1 MKKIALLLLLS
12 TVLTTSLTV
21 FTACSSQ
28 ETGATDTTPSVT
40 TAPQATDAPTI
51 PSAPGSNST
60 LEHNVK
66 LNADLDTMKVVVE
79 KSEPKIEEYEGYS
92 MVTSGAEWEIPTNV
106 DYSLYDFLGS
116 GNDLISDLQD
126 EEKNRTYANYFK
138 NNRVNYFRVTYTD
151 GVANFKKVGQ
161 PAVTQ
166 TKALGA
172 KLVIDRK
179 LNRLLV
185 YYQAINLRTSS
196 DYASVTGKIGSFVN
210 ISFHTTAPVIYNVSV
225 TKEAKSTSDGYINH
239 KNLVPRQTDD
249 GSFVGTAKFTLPYTA
264 EPGEYYIN
272 FIINNSCVQSIP
284 LTLEAGT
291 DPRSDSYHL
300 MLAGDWDL
308 IGNDS
313 YKQSMIDLF
322 YSVYPRLIA
331 RWGIGTEPD
340 TIIFYADTTYDGVAY
355 ASGNTVTVATDYA
368 RENPHDIGFF
378 SHELTHNAQQ
388 YNFNYG
394 DDAWW
399 TENMATY
406 GGFRHFHWSDP
417 NYIQLC
423 DKSEESVY
431 YWPSTVDSTT
441 YGPYGN
447 GCKWF
452 FAYMDYH
459 WPTTQGPNGERIN
472 GLIDTINFE
481 IKQGRLLGGSDN
493 PTDKNN
499 MFNKIVKE
507 VTGYDCME
515 DIRKKYAEEFKSGVW
530 DFKGFADY
538 DGNFV
543 VENLPGVPNPQY
555 PMITDKNPGD
565 KTAAKLETPVTEGTN
580 LALGAS
586 IYKVSGAVNSKELGS
601 MLVDG
606 DLKTKWCCTSGSAS
620 DKTYSLDG
628 ALQWIV
634 LDLGE
639 EKTFNTYTIY
649 NTKTQETGGNTTEW
663 EILLSDDA
671 KNWVSVDYQPNCND
685 NIVSFNIG
693 TQSARYI
700 LLKGYTVDTGAGTI
714 RLYEFQLY
722 NQQ

>member
-12 TVLTTSLTV
+12 TMLTTSLTV
-21 FTACSSQ
+21 FTACSSE
-28 ETGATDTTPSVT
+28 ETDAVET
-40 TAPQATDAPTI
+40 TAPETTTPQVTDDPTI
-51 PSAPGSNST
+51 PSTPGSNST

-66 LNADLDTMKVVVE
+66 LNEDLDTMKVVVE
-79 KSEPKIEEYEGYS
+79 KSEPKTEEFEGYS
-92 MVTSGAEWEIPTNV
+92 MVTSGAEWKTPTNV

-116 GNDLISDLQD
+116 GSDLINDLQD
-126 EEKNRTYANYFK
+126 EEKNRTYATYLK
-138 NNRVNYFRVTYTD
+138 NNKVNYFRVTYTD

-172 KLVIDRK
+172 KMVIDRK
-179 LNRLLV
+179 LNRLLI
-185 YYQAINLRTSS
+185 YFQPITLRTSS
-196 DYASVTGKIGSFVN
+196 DYSSVTGKIGSFVN

-239 KNLVPRQTDD
+239 KNLVPRQTAD

-264 EPGEYYIN
+264 EPGDYYIN
-272 FIINNSCVQSIP
+272 FIVNNSCVQSIP

-300 MLAGDWDL
+300 MLAGDWDI
-308 IGNDS
+308 IGNDG

-340 TIIFYADTTYDGVAY
+340 VIIFYADTTYDGVAY

-388 YNFNYG
+388 YNFKYG

-417 NYIQLC
+417 NYIQLV
-423 DKSEESVY
+423 DKTEESVY
-431 YWPSTVDSTT
+431 YWPSEVDETT

-481 IKQGRLLGGSDN
+481 IKKGRLTGGSDN

-499 MFNKIVKE
+499 VFNKIVKE

-515 DIRKKYAEEFKSGVW
+515 DIRKKYAEEFKSGAW
-530 DFKGFADY
+530 DFKGFRDY

-555 PMITDKNPGD
+555 PMIADKNPGD

-580 LALGAS
+580 LALGAT
-586 IYKVSGAVNSKELGS
+586 IHKVSGEENSKELGS

-606 DLKTKWCCTSGSAS
+606 NLKTKWCCTSGAAS

-628 ALQWIV
+628 AKQWIV

-639 EKTFNTYTIY
+639 KKTFNTYTIY

-671 KNWVSVDYQPNCND
+671 KTWVSVDYQPDCND

-722 NQQ
+722 NQ